1 MPEPGREPQLRL
13 IDNFSNPFVQSSPV
27 ERKSSVWEL
36 LLSLFIVFLGIN
48 VLIET
53 IQYMLYFSQG
63 GAFVMTIAF
72 CGYGAAALLAAGF
85 MVFYG
90 LWWARKVL
98 RGEHTG
104 AELNLKPTVT
114 TDTEDGPVVLFDSDS
129 EEP

>member
-1 MPEPGREPQLRL
+1 M
-13 IDNFSNPFVQSSPV
+13 

-36 LLSLFIVFLGIN
+36 LPSLLFVFLGIKA
-48 VLIET
+48 LIET

-98 RGEHTG
+98 RGEYTG
-104 AELNLKPTVT
+104 AELPLRLKLT

>member
-1 MPEPGREPQLRL
+1 
-13 IDNFSNPFVQSSPV
+13 V

-36 LLSLFIVFLGIN
+36 LPSLFIVYLGIN

-53 IQYMLYFSQG
+53 IQIMLYFSQG
-63 GAFVMTIAF
+63 GGFVMTIAF
-72 CGYGAAALLAAGF
+72 CGGGAAALLTGGF
-85 MVFYG
+85 MIFYG

-104 AELNLKPTVT
+104 AELDLRLKLT
-114 TDTEDGPVVLFDSDS
+114 TDTEDGPADLRPDLLFESDS